1 MKKFSLLFLL
11 SFVLVFAN
19 WAQEKAL
26 KTTYQIQSKAFG
38 DERSISIY
46 LPPDYGEFPDQQY
59 SFCYVLDG
67 QFEPFINQVSSI
79 IGYGSM
85 MFKYMPTIV
94 VGIHAKKRGWEFS
107 MPDED
112 YDGSQGG
119 RAMEL
124 QDHLIK
130 EVIPFV
136 DSLYPNQ
143 INFRSLLGHSAGGEF
158 VYHTLFGK
166 NHSAFQAYIGISPAI
181 YPDEVEN
188 LSMINEQLETTDLLP
203 HFVYVS
209 TGTVGENEKNFM
221 QMGHYVDSV
230 VKANTATLMDWKYRN
245 FEGLDHFTVV
255 SASVNDAM
263 LSMRRRYEIDD
274 YLINQF
280 LKKGESLRN
289 QVEQFYAAVEKQLGF
304 YLIPPDYI
312 IKSLAFPIS
321 QNSYEEQALELYDWG
336 ILKYPN
342 SYVLIKYKAKLL
354 LQMGSK
360 KEALAEFITALEK
373 LEFHKE
379 DFSEEV
385 FQKEAEYIS
394 KKMKACKE
402 D

>member
-1 MKKFSLLFLL
+1 MKKVILL
-11 SFVLVFAN
+11 SLISFFFSSIN
-19 WAQEKAL
+19 WAQEKTF
-26 KTTYQIQSKAFG
+26 KNTYQIQSKAFG

-46 LPPDYGEFPDQQY
+46 LPPDYGEFPEQKY
-59 SFCYVLDG
+59 TFCYVLDG

-94 VGIHAKKRGWEFS
+94 VGIHAKNRGWEFS

-119 RAMEL
+119 RAPEL
-124 QDHLIK
+124 QAHLLN

-188 LSMINEQLETTDLLP
+188 LSMINEQLESSDPLP

-230 VKANTATLMDWKYRN
+230 VKANPTTSMDWNYRN

-263 LSMRRRYEIDD
+263 LSMRRKYEIDAF
-274 YLINQF
+274 LIAQF
-280 LKKGESLRN
+280 LQKGGSLRAE
-289 QVEQFYAAVEKQLGF
+289 VEQFYAAVEKQLGF

-321 QNSYEEQALELYDWG
+321 QNGYEEQALELYDWG
-336 ILKYPN
+336 ISKYPN

-354 LQMGSK
+354 LQMGRK
-360 KEALAEFITALEK
+360 KEALVAFKSAKEK

-379 DFSEEV
+379 DFTDEV
-385 FQKEAEYIS
+385 FQKEIVYLA
-394 KKMKACKE
+394 KKMKACKL